1 MSTSSRAV
9 AKCCAARSRRYR
21 AARRVALLLGVA
33 LLTTS
38 PGSAAALPAVPP
50 LVGRINDRAGLL
62 PAETRARL
70 EGQLSAFE
78 QQTSHQFAVLIV
90 DGLQGE
96 DVASYA
102 LRVVEAWKL
111 GQARHDN
118 GLLLLIALGDRR
130 MRIEVGYG
138 LEGSIPDLLASRIIR
153 NVLTPAFRAR
163 DYGGGVERAL
173 ALLMDAARG
182 LKVQVPERPRGGA
195 RRGPGTSMIWVLL
208 ALGWGLG
215 SLALGA
221 RRQRLLGGGQG
232 RRRGIGGFDGL
243 AGLGLGLGGPW
254 SGPRGRDHDSGG
266 FWGGGG
272 GGGFG
277 GGGGGFGG
285 GGASGGW

>member
-1 MSTSSRAV
+1 MAAPPDGVV
-9 AKCCAARSRRYR
+9 A
-21 AARRVALLLGVA
+21 AARRPLVLGVA
-33 LLTTS
+33 LLAVS
-38 PGSAAALPAVPP
+38 PRAEAALPAVPA
-50 LVGRINDRAGLL
+50 LTGHINDRAGVL
-62 PAETRARL
+62 PAETRTRL

-78 QQTSHQFAVLIV
+78 QQTSHQLAVLIV
-90 DGLQGE
+90 DSLQGE

-182 LKVQVPERPRGGA
+182 LKVQVPERARG
-195 RRGPGTSMIWVLL
+195 RGRGVPGTSLIWLLL

-232 RRRGIGGFDGL
+232 RRRGVGGFDGL
-243 AGLGLGLGGPW
+243 AGLALGLGGPW
-254 SGPRGRDHDSGG
+254 SGPRGRDSDSGG
-266 FWGGGG
+266 LWGGGG